1 MDEMFKELGKYMMD
15 VSKYVLTT
23 VLISMLFEDKS
34 NVSLYMMTAFAIS
47 AVLLIWGLSFVNYTQ
62 EGGKNECRNMAYND
76 VCIDCWGCDLDK
88 DPQCSQIL
96 WD

>member
-34 NVSLYMMTAFAIS
+34 NVSLYMMTAFA
-47 AVLLIWGLSFVNYTQ
+47 VLLIWGLSFVNYNAKK
-62 EGGKNECRNMAYND
+62 GGK
-76 VCIDCWGCDLDK
+76 K
-88 DPQCSQIL
+88 
-96 WD
+96 